1 MSDDVIINKFI
12 NNKKLTNSK
21 LFKTFC
27 PDKFVYCG
35 NHFVNINKDELY
47 DEITILIKKY
57 IKNNNSLPVLFIKKN
72 NNKNNLYICS
82 KSLQKCKQIE
92 DVLKDY
98 SFYLFQ

>member
-1 MSDDVIINKFI
+1 MNLINPTNNQFNTYTSDDVIINKFI

-35 NHFVNINKDELY
+35 NHFVNTNKDELY

-57 IKNNNSLPVLFIKKN
+57 QKQYYLPVLFIKN
-72 NNKNNLYICS
+72 NNKNNLYIC
-82 KSLQKCKQIE
+82 
-92 DVLKDY
+92 
-98 SFYLFQ
+98 